1 MSKFDRKIKHKL
13 GDVNIPSIKL
23 NKPIQTNESN
33 MGNFITIAT
42 KPCPV
47 DTIIDA
53 KTNVDEV
60 ENSSK
65 VQDIIKG
72 IEIKN
77 KKLKKNGK

>member
-1 MSKFDRKIKHKL
+1 
-13 GDVNIPSIKL
+13 
-23 NKPIQTNESN
+23 

-47 DTIIDA
+47 NTIIDT
-53 KTNVDEV
+53 KMNENEV
-60 ENSSK
+60 ENSNK

-72 IEIKN
+72 IEKKN